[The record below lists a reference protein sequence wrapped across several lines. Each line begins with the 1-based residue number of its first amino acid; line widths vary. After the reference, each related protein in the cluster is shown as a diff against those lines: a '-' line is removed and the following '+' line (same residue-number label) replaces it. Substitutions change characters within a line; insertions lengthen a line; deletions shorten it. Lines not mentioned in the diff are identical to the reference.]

1 MKCCTRTFHKIVFAH
16 TKFGLVQMKENEVKR
31 GVGADS
37 APWPERVFEIPAWI
51 GLRHRCFKKM
61 RIVMSKPLYNKEIRE
76 LIQKC
81 KVLKHQHK
89 GSKILTKK
97 LRKIDKKFDKKIAHF
112 NNKTLTDRIGTG
124 PISKQDF
131 WKVKKILAPKSISI
145 PHCILD
151 GMRNEITDPENIRN
165 QFQTEFLYR
174 L

>member
-1 MKCCTRTFHKIVFAH
+1 
-16 TKFGLVQMKENEVKR
+16 
-31 GVGADS
+31 
-37 APWPERVFEIPAWI
+37 
-51 GLRHRCFKKM
+51 
-61 RIVMSKPLYNKEIRE
+61 MSKSLYNKGIRD

-81 KVLKHQHK
+81 KMLQHQHK
-89 GSKILTKK
+89 GSTNLTKK
-97 LRKIDKKFDKKIAHF
+97 LRKIDKEIALF
-112 NNKTLTDRIGTG
+112 NNKTLTERIGTG

-151 GMRNEITDPENIRN
+151 GMGNELTDTENIRN